1 MFFKLT
7 FARIKFKR
15 EFQILKQATS
25 LKENVWVGN
34 LSSQMMKSLECEKW
48 LVSLEFVS
56 LKFVSLEFVSLKF
69 VSLELCDDEV
79 HSKRFE
85 HQSAADDDVASRSAA
100 PAADSTTLGG

>member
-25 LKENVWVGN
+25 LKENVWVDN

-56 LKFVSLEFVSLKF
+56 LKFVSLE
-69 VSLELCDDEV
+69 LCDDEV

-85 HQSAADDDVASRSAA
+85 QQSAADDDVASRSAA